1 MAAPGAARR
10 VDRLSGGAVAEL
22 VGRVAAGE
30 VEDCLRMLTVTVIDV
45 VDLGGESVVHDVL
58 TQWREQGR
66 VSPATRSQ
74 LAAVMTR
81 HEVDAAFAHRS
92 SDIDAQRLSFVKA
105 RALQCLSIAID
116 SAVGPTERLGEASY
130 EAAAAMG
137 GTAGV
142 VAVLVEFAG

>member
-1 MAAPGAARR
+1 MAVPGSARR
-10 VDRLSGGAVAEL
+10 VDRLGNGAVAEL
-22 VGRVAAGE
+22 VGRVGVGD
-30 VEDCLRMLTVTVIDV
+30 VEDCLRMLTVTVVDI
-45 VDLGGESVVHDVL
+45 VDLGGEPVVREVL

-92 SDIDAQRLSFVKA
+92 SDIDGQRLSFVKA
-105 RALQCLSIAID
+105 RALHCLSIAID
-116 SAVGPTERLGEASY
+116 SATGHTERLGEAAY

-142 VAVLVEFAG
+142 VAVLVEFAA